1 MSVNRVIKDAV
12 AVFIE
17 MKRLQYQCLKYISTN
32 FELVHSN
39 CLVLLGFCFFVFCLS
54 GCLFFVCFI
63 VFLLCFFV
71 YLFLCM
77 FELFIC
83 CIQSILIGFLY
94 LSTPKCPSAS
104 AFVLTFLTIIIANL
118 PFLST
123 VFF

>member
-39 CLVLLGFCFFVFCLS
+39 CLVHLGFCFFVFCLS

-63 VFLLCFFV
+63 VF
-71 YLFLCM
+71 CM
-77 FELFIC
+77 FFCLF
-83 CIQSILIGFLY
+83 
-94 LSTPKCPSAS
+94 
-104 AFVLTFLTIIIANL
+104 
-118 PFLST
+118 
-123 VFF
+123 VFMYV